1 MRCPTCQIRDLVII
15 KMKLGTEPVML
26 RTCSPCNWRDWE
38 GLDGTLGLD
47 ALLELASSR

>member
-26 RTCSPCNWRDWE
+26 RTCSSCNWRDWE
-38 GLDGTLGLD
+38 GLDGTLDLS
-47 ALLELASSR
+47 ALLELASAR